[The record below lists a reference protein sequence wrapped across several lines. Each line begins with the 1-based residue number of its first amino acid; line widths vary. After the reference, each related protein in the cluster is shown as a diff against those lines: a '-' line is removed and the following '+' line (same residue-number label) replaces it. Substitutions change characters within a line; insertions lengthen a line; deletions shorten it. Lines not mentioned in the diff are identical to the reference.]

1 MLVLPNWKNYSNTA
15 DSCVQN
21 YIMSLKYEY
30 NKITSDQVNKML
42 LHFEIG
48 DKPNKLQLRGS
59 YASISMHSIADNKG
73 GKLLTNP
80 KDIINLCRVV

>member
-48 DKPNKLQLRGS
+48 DKP
-59 YASISMHSIADNKG
+59 IAVKG
-73 GKLLTNP
+73 FLCQY
-80 KDIINLCRVV
+80 INA